1 MTRRFVVRL
10 VLALA
15 VAASGAAAMSAQQP
29 DRFYIVGFVKNPG
42 VYQLKDSMTVGDA
55 LDAAGGFAVNRNV
68 TGIEIIR
75 IVDGEKQTVR
85 VTMND
90 AVLHN
95 DTINVK

>member
-1 MTRRFVVRL
+1 MTRRFAVRL

-15 VAASGAAAMSAQQP
+15 VALSGAAAISAQQT

-42 VYQLKDSMTVGDA
+42 VYHLKDSMTVGDA
-55 LDAAGGFAVNRNV
+55 LDAAGGFAINRNV

-75 IVDGEKQTVR
+75 IVDGEKQTVG
-85 VTMND
+85 VTLND